1 MPIYSFI
8 SEDGQVV
15 EKIVPSGTGRLTID
29 GVDYVRSI
37 GDEGFSLSGKAVG
50 IPPQAEQVKD
60 GYYKLEQKEGSR
72 FMRQSQ
78 FTTKQIK
85 RAWGF

>member
-1 MPIYSFI
+1 MPLYSFI

-15 EKIVPSGTGRLTID
+15 EKIVPSGTDRLAID
-29 GVDYVRSI
+29 GVDYVRSM

-50 IPPQAEQVKD
+50 IPSQAEQVKD

-85 RAWGF
+85 KAWGF